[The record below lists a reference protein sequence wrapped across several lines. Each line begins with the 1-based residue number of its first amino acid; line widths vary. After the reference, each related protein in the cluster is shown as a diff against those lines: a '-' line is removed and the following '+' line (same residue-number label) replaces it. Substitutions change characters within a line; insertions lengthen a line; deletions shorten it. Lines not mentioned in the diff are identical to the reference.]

1 MLLAAKLVQ
10 ITLYTKNK
18 SDKTL
23 PILDKLIIYSIFAI
37 QKRCMTN
44 ARWTKF
50 LMNREF
56 TTFDQGYFDLKRL
69 YQMHTAQGC
78 RGVCFSYL

>member
-23 PILDKLIIYSIFAI
+23 PILDKLIIYSI
-37 QKRCMTN
+37 
-44 ARWTKF
+44 
-50 LMNREF
+50 
-56 TTFDQGYFDLKRL
+56 
-69 YQMHTAQGC
+69 
-78 RGVCFSYL
+78 